1 MKKSGLILKKGENM
15 EKNKNV
21 CAICGGRLKKEKI
34 SFDFRLNGK
43 LVVID
48 NLPVEVCLQC
58 GEKVLSPAVSQK
70 IDEVL
75 ASKKKPE
82 KHINIPVYQISQ

>member
-1 MKKSGLILKKGENM
+1 MKKGKNLKR
-15 EKNKNV
+15 NKNI

-48 NLPVEVCLQC
+48 NLQVEVCLQC

-75 ASKKKPE
+75 ARKKKPE
-82 KHINIPVYQISQ
+82 KYINIPVYQISP

>member
-1 MKKSGLILKKGENM
+1 MNASQSMK
-15 EKNKNV
+15 KNKNV

-34 SFDFRLNGK
+34 SFDFRFNGE

-75 ASKKKPE
+75 ARKKKP
-82 KHINIPVYQISQ
+82 KKYINIPVYKI

>member
-1 MKKSGLILKKGENM
+1 MKKGENM
-15 EKNKNV
+15 KRNKNI

-34 SFDFRLNGK
+34 SFDFRFNGE

-58 GEKVLSPAVSQK
+58 GEKVLSPAVSRK

-75 ASKKKPE
+75 ARKKTPK
-82 KHINIPVYQISQ
+82 KIINIPVYQISS

>member
-1 MKKSGLILKKGENM
+1 LKKGENV
-15 EKNKNV
+15 KRNKNI

-34 SFDFRLNGK
+34 SFDFRFNGE

-75 ASKKKPE
+75 ARKKKPE
-82 KHINIPVYQISQ
+82 KYINIPVYQISP